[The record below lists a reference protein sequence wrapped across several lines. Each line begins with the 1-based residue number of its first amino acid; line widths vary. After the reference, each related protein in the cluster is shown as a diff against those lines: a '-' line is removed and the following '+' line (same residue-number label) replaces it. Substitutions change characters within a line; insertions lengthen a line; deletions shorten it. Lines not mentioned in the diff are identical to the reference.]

1 MCLSEEI
8 FVIVGG
14 KIILRTGFTAEGF
27 AIADF
32 LQVVQ
37 ATGNAFI
44 AVTVE
49 SVEIDARSAIYTAV
63 NFRAVYNFLT
73 VCIHHAR
80 CVRAVGVDKLGVNVS
95 GIIGSFG
102 VAITERVLRAA
113 RGGTVLPLP
122 LSFASPSR

>member
-1 MCLSEEI
+1 MYLSEEI
-8 FVIVGG
+8 LVVVGG
-14 KIILRTGFTAEGF
+14 KIILCTGFTAEGF
-27 AIADF
+27 AVANF

-37 ATGNAFI
+37 ATGNTFI

-73 VCIHHAR
+73 VCIHHAWCGR
-80 CVRAVGVDKLGVNVS
+80 TVGVDKIGIVVS

-102 VAITERVLRAA
+102 VAITERGLE
-113 RGGTVLPLP
+113 GGKGRYG
-122 LSFASPSR
+122 FAVAF

>member
-1 MCLSEEI
+1 MCLSEKI
-8 FVIVGG
+8 LVVVGG

-27 AIADF
+27 AVADF

-80 CVRAVGVDKLGVNVS
+80 CGRAVGVDKIGIVVS

-102 VAITERVLRAA
+102 VAITERGLE
-113 RGGTVLPLP
+113 GGKGRYGFAVAF
-122 LSFASPSR
+122 SFASPSR